1 MDSKSKSC
9 GVESAGERERK
20 GARGENGINR
30 NRQIDTGIPLRE
42 SNRWRRARED
52 NADRAGGR
60 KRRRREKEE
69 GEEGRRRTAWAIR
82 GNAQRDT
89 TLLQM

>member
-9 GVESAGERERK
+9 GVESAGKRE
-20 GARGENGINR
+20 GEENGINR

-52 NADRAGGR
+52 NADRA
-60 KRRRREKEE
+60 EE
-69 GEEGRRRTAWAIR
+69 GSERERQGGEGGRRRTAWAIR
-82 GNAQRDT
+82 ENAQRDT